1 MKQKTIDSAG
11 ELQPERDED
20 LISTL
25 MEISVIAKRL
35 ANHKTTK
42 TSKTME
48 DKKMQKH
55 YELIGEVVH
64 MKFKHEDSA
73 TYPWQGKT
81 VPVLITGEYENFL
94 IGEVLPHLAPL
105 GFGLSHPY
113 PICIDKHDIA
123 TGEMII
129 NGGAIR

>member
-48 DKKMQKH
+48 DKKDAETLRTNWRGRQ
-55 YELIGEVVH
+55 
-64 MKFKHEDSA
+64 HE
-73 TYPWQGKT
+73 
-81 VPVLITGEYENFL
+81 I
-94 IGEVLPHLAPL
+94 
-105 GFGLSHPY
+105 
-113 PICIDKHDIA
+113 
-123 TGEMII
+123 
-129 NGGAIR
+129 